1 VWDPEKRD
9 ALEKVSLPLEPP
21 FLFQALYA
29 NAFSVYGHVKGRV
42 GALRDENTMERTENF
57 PTYVFATVNPGRS
70 TKVVEELKHHNRVD
84 LIAPITG
91 KFDLALRLK
100 HSSPTEVYEEI
111 KKIREIPGVR
121 TTITH
126 TVFEGIQSSKKIEN
140 EKPLGFT
147 LLNIEKMPFKE
158 AINELGTIPGL
169 VEAFTVD
176 GDCDIVALW
185 QGRTTEEIMK
195 NSFEKLNGLEGFHNH
210 ETLFVRTPFFKP

>member
-1 VWDPEKRD
+1 M
-9 ALEKVSLPLEPP
+9 EP
-21 FLFQALYA
+21 F
-29 NAFSVYGHVKGRV
+29 
-42 GALRDENTMERTENF
+42 ENF

-70 TKVVEELKHHNRVD
+70 AKVVEELKHHNRVD
-84 LIAPITG
+84 LIAPVTG

-100 HSSPTEVYEEI
+100 HGTPMEVYDEI
-111 KKIREIPGVR
+111 KKIREIPDVR

-126 TVFEGIQSSKKIEN
+126 TTFEGVQPSKKIEN

-147 LLNIEKMPFKE
+147 LLNIERMPFKE
-158 AINELGTIPGL
+158 AIDELGKVPGL

-176 GDCDIVALW
+176 GECDIVALW

-195 NSFEKLNGLEGFHNH
+195 NSFERLNDLEGFHNH